1 MDLLP
6 STCMLLFSVI
16 RRLLDYYALTWWLS
30 SIRVEWDRI
39 KKDVNSLLGGGQCV
53 YNTVF

>member
-1 MDLLP
+1 
-6 STCMLLFSVI
+6 MLLFSVI

-39 KKDVNSLLGGGQCV
+39 KKDVNSLLGGDQCV